1 MSEWR
6 DVPTGEI
13 IAFAEAVKAGDEIEV
28 WTSCGWREWSRDS
41 WVSNWR
47 YRARSKPK
55 TRQVQLRGF
64 LSLDGY
70 TATYV
75 EGSCFYKEAVRAKWP
90 RVTSEDRIVEVE
102 DV

>member
-13 IAFAEAVKAGDEIEV
+13 TAFAEAVKAKDEIEV
-28 WTSCGWREWSRDS
+28 WTSIGWREWSRDS
-41 WVSNWR
+41 WGSNWR

-64 LSLDGY
+64 LSPDGY
-70 TATYV
+70 ISSYE
-75 EGSCFYKEAVRAKWP
+75 EGSCFYKEAVRTKWH
-90 RVTSEDRIVEVE
+90 RVPSEDRVVEVE
-102 DV
+102 E